1 MEKAKTDKRL
11 LVVNAATPGVV
22 GFSKE
27 DRKVLGSSFVDVG
40 IAEEHAVAVVSG
52 AAKGKLK
59 PVMCVLSSFLQRTFD
74 QLMQDLALNKTPA
87 TILVYGGG
95 LSGADETHVG
105 SFDVVMTS
113 AVPNLTCL
121 APASKTEYLGA
132 LEWAINQTETPVVI
146 RVPDEE
152 TSENGT
158 AFNPSDILGYKTQKV
173 GEKVAVFALGTMLN
187 TALKAYEILKEK
199 GVEITVVSVS
209 QYSEIDEKFI
219 GVLAK
224 SHDLFITLENGVVNG
239 GFGEKLARK
248 LAFYGVKVICRGG
261 EKEFTD
267 RESLQSQRDRYR
279 LNPTDLASDVL
290 EFLGK
295 KN

>member
-1 MEKAKTDKRL
+1 MPK
-11 LVVNAATPGVV
+11 
-22 GFSKE
+22 
-27 DRKVLGSSFVDVG
+27 
-40 IAEEHAVAVVSG
+40 
-52 AAKGKLK
+52 
-59 PVMCVLSSFLQRTFD
+59 
-74 QLMQDLALNKTPA
+74 
-87 TILVYGGG
+87 
-95 LSGADETHVG
+95 
-105 SFDVVMTS
+105 
-113 AVPNLTCL
+113 

-224 SHDLFITLENGVVNG
+224 SHHLFITLENGVVNG

-248 LAFYGVKVICRGG
+248 LAFYGVKVVCRGG

-267 RESLQSQRDRYR
+267 RESLQSQRNRYR
-279 LNPTDLASDVL
+279 LNPTDVASDVL